1 MLDQFNT
8 QYMTVGLI
16 LINQRRYIA
25 GEKNCIRE
33 RVDKML
39 VVFEQL
45 DNCGKTTIVEKL
57 KQYYDQQGV
66 LAEFTREF
74 ETNVGRLIKKMS
86 QKNQLDSILKS
97 YLDILIN
104 KNEKIYSIINSYF
117 ILIKEKKLANKELYS
132 LLEFYI
138 NQILVLDPNLN

>member
-1 MLDQFNT
+1 
-8 QYMTVGLI
+8 
-16 LINQRRYIA
+16 
-25 GEKNCIRE
+25 
-33 RVDKML
+33 ML

>member
-1 MLDQFNT
+1 M
-8 QYMTVGLI
+8 
-16 LINQRRYIA
+16 
-25 GEKNCIRE
+25 
-33 RVDKML
+33 
-39 VVFEQL
+39 
-45 DNCGKTTIVEKL
+45 
-57 KQYYDQQGV
+57 
-66 LAEFTREF
+66 
-74 ETNVGRLIKKMS
+74 
-86 QKNQLDSILKS
+86 KS